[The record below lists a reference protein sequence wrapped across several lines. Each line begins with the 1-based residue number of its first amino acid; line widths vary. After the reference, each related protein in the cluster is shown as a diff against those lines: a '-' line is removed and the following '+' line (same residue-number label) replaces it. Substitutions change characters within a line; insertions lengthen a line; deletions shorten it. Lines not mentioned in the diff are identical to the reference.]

1 MMKRLSPYL
10 PAASI
15 FCLALI
21 VRVVYN
27 LTTGR
32 GYTPLYDS
40 FVYQEIALNLLRTRC
55 FCQVANAPLTG
66 RAPLWPAVIAVIYD
80 LLGPKNIYVRLFL
93 SCVGSG
99 TCVLVYLFARDLF
112 GRRIGLVAGIIAV
125 IYPNLFIYDGWL
137 YSESLYT
144 FLLFAFCYTLF
155 LVQRTSLARW
165 MLISGI
171 LAGLVSLTRPNGV
184 IMPVIVIAW
193 AIVIAWK
200 KVVSWRVAASAA
212 VIVAGLT
219 LALVGPWT
227 LRNYSIAHQFIPV
240 ATGDGTVLLGAYNHF
255 ILDPGPY
262 QYLWIRPTLT
272 NPQLAQAYLGRNC
285 QSYCETQRDAAYK
298 AAASQWING
307 HLSGMPLLL
316 AMHVVKLWTP
326 ATPEGDLPMNQ
337 FPTRLSSRAVVALIN
352 ILSYPLFI
360 LAAFGL
366 LATRRKWHELL
377 FIYGLIAL
385 TFAECIYY
393 YGSSRF
399 RAPIEPM
406 LVLLAAG
413 AIWWLVEKDNGTLRW
428 LLNERKRRGGET
440 TDNREQQ
447 PISENNTV
455 MS

>member
-10 PAASI
+10 PAAGV

-66 RAPLWPAVIAVIYD
+66 RAPLWPAVIAVIYG

-144 FLLFAFCYTLF
+144 FLLFAFCYSLF

-171 LAGLVSLTRPNGV
+171 LAGLVALTRPNGV
-184 IMPVIVIAW
+184 IIPVIVIAW
-193 AIVIAWK
+193 AIVIVWK

-240 ATGDGTVLLGAYNHF
+240 ATGDGTVLLGAYNHL
-255 ILDPGPY
+255 ILDPGP
-262 QYLWIRPTLT
+262 
-272 NPQLAQAYLGRNC
+272 
-285 QSYCETQRDAAYK
+285 
-298 AAASQWING
+298 
-307 HLSGMPLLL
+307 
-316 AMHVVKLWTP
+316 
-326 ATPEGDLPMNQ
+326 
-337 FPTRLSSRAVVALIN
+337 
-352 ILSYPLFI
+352 
-360 LAAFGL
+360 
-366 LATRRKWHELL
+366 
-377 FIYGLIAL
+377 
-385 TFAECIYY
+385 
-393 YGSSRF
+393 
-399 RAPIEPM
+399 
-406 LVLLAAG
+406 
-413 AIWWLVEKDNGTLRW
+413 
-428 LLNERKRRGGET
+428 
-440 TDNREQQ
+440 
-447 PISENNTV
+447 
-455 MS
+455 